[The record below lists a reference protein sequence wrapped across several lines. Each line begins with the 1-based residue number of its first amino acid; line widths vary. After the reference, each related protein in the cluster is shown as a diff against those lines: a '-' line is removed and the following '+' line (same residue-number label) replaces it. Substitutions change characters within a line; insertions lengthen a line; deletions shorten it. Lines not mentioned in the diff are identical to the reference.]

1 MLYDGIV
8 ADIQSNTIFVKNQ
21 FSTLTSMQENLNK
34 LEEQL
39 NVLQSC
45 GEILYS
51 QNIQG
56 IKKPRLD

>member
-1 MLYDGIV
+1 
-8 ADIQSNTIFVKNQ
+8 
-21 FSTLTSMQENLNK
+21 MQENLNK